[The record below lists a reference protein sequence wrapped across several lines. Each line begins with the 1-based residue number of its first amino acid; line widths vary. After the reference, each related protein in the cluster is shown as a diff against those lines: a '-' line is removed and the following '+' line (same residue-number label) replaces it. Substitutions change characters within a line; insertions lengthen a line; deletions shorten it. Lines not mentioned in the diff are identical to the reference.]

1 MQEIVLILSSL
12 AGVATA
18 AAVRRMPRERNQLL
32 SLGASSHIKSQISS
46 LKIEKDI
53 LTKTISRLYQAES
66 EFSKIQKDKLLLK
79 YQHQLGI
86 VLAKLEKLEEA
97 SNHPDLGPIGD
108 GLITLMDQKLSK
120 LDDRLY
126 ELSSKML
133 STKVETPK
141 IKEPEIKKQESKQ
154 KFSKVFNFDKPKE
167 SKMEPIEIP
176 PTKSRQSFELTTL
189 TNISRKEPTFP
200 LFEKEQVKQIV
211 KPMPK
216 PRIVQTELIKPKE
229 EIVQEIIQP
238 KPKVEDKIEIIQ
250 SVVSQPE
257 ATFET
262 KPDLNKE
269 VAKITEHKALP
280 EPLVPETTVQKPT
293 TTLDDD
299 FDDDADDL
307 DKIKG
312 DIMKVLSKLDQ
323 AEVE

>member
-18 AAVRRMPRERNQLL
+18 AAVHRIPRNKNQLL
-32 SLGASSHIKSQISS
+32 SLGASSHIKSQITS

-53 LTKTISRLYQAES
+53 LTKTISRLYQAEA

-86 VLAKLEKLEEA
+86 VLARLEKLEQA
-97 SNHPDLGPIGD
+97 SNHPDLGPVGD

-126 ELSSKML
+126 ELSSKMT
-133 STKVETPK
+133 SAKVETPTVQV
-141 IKEPEIKKQESKQ
+141 PEIKQETKQ
-154 KFSKVFNFDKPKE
+154 KISNVFNFDKPKE

-189 TNISRKEPTFP
+189 TNISRKESKFP
-200 LFEKEQVKQIV
+200 LFEETKQVVKQMPQPRIIQEELV
-211 KPMPK
+211 KP
-216 PRIVQTELIKPKE
+216 RD
-229 EIVQEIIQP
+229 EIVQEIIQQN
-238 KPKVEDKIEIIQ
+238 PKVEDKIEIIQ
-250 SVVSQPE
+250 SVTPKPDIK
-257 ATFET
+257 FET

-280 EPLVPETTVQKPT
+280 EPIKEKSVTS
-293 TTLDDD
+293 DND
-299 FDDDADDL
+299 FDDDTDDL

-312 DIMKVLSKLDQ
+312 DIMRVLSKLDQ

>member
-18 AAVRRMPRERNQLL
+18 AAVRRMPRDKNQLL
-32 SLGASSHIKSQISS
+32 SLGASSHIKSQINS

-53 LTKTISRLYQAES
+53 LTKTISRLYQADS

-86 VLAKLEKLEEA
+86 VLAKLEKLEQA
-97 SNHPDLGPIGD
+97 SKHPDLGPVGD

-126 ELSSKML
+126 DISSKIA
-133 STKVETPK
+133 SGKIETLK
-141 IKEPEIKKQESKQ
+141 TKEPEVKKKEEKHTSKP
-154 KFSKVFNFDKPKE
+154 FNFEKPRETKI
-167 SKMEPIEIP
+167 EPISIP
-176 PTKSRQSFELTTL
+176 ATESRQSFELTTL
-189 TNISRKEPTFP
+189 TNVSRKDVKFP
-200 LFEKEQVKQIV
+200 LFEKVEPKQQIV
-211 KPMPK
+211 KPQPTV
-216 PRIVQTELIKPKE
+216 VQNEIIKPKE

-238 KPKVEDKIEIIQ
+238 RPIVEDKIEIIQ
-250 SVVSQPE
+250 SVTPKAEPVL
-257 ATFET
+257 ET
-262 KPDLNKE
+262 KPDINKE

-280 EPLVPETTVQKPT
+280 EPEQKP

-312 DIMKVLSKLDQ
+312 NIMKVLSKLDQ

>member
-18 AAVRRMPRERNQLL
+18 AAVRKMPRDKNQLL

-86 VLAKLEKLEEA
+86 VLAKLEKLEQA
-97 SNHPDLGPIGD
+97 SHHPDLGPVGD

-126 ELSSKML
+126 ELSSKMV

-141 IKEPEIKKQESKQ
+141 IEDTKVKQETKQ
-154 KFSKVFNFDKPKE
+154 NISNVFNFEKPKE
-167 SKMEPIEIP
+167 SKMDPIVIP
-176 PTKSRQSFELTTL
+176 PKSRQSFELTTL
-189 TNISRKEPTFP
+189 TNVSRGEPKFP
-200 LFEKEQVKQIV
+200 LFENEPKQVT
-211 KPMPK
+211 KPMPQ
-216 PRIVQTELIKPKE
+216 PRVIPTEVIKPKD

-238 KPKVEDKIEIIQ
+238 KPKVEDKMEIIQ
-250 SVVSQPE
+250 SVSPKPE
-257 ATFET
+257 ISLET

-280 EPLVPETTVQKPT
+280 EPIKSKPV
-293 TTLDDD
+293 TLDDD

-312 DIMKVLSKLDQ
+312 DIMRVLSKLDQ

>member
-18 AAVRRMPRERNQLL
+18 AAVRRMPKDKNQLL
-32 SLGASSHIKSQISS
+32 SLGASSHIKNQISS

-53 LTKTISRLYQAES
+53 LTKTISRLYQADS

-86 VLAKLEKLEEA
+86 ILAKLEKLEQA
-97 SNHPDLGPIGD
+97 SNHPDLGPVGD

-126 ELSSKML
+126 ELSSKMQ

-141 IKEPEIKKQESKQ
+141 SKEAEVKQESNQ
-154 KFSKVFNFDKPKE
+154 KLSKVFNFDKPKE
-167 SKMEPIEIP
+167 SKVESVEIP

-189 TNISRKEPTFP
+189 TNVSRKEPEFP
-200 LFEKEQVKQIV
+200 LFEKGEVKQIV

-216 PRIVQTELIKPKE
+216 PRIIQTELIKPKE
-229 EIVQEIIQP
+229 EIVQEVIQP

-250 SVVSQPE
+250 SVAKPE
-257 ATFET
+257 TTFET

-280 EPLVPETTVQKPT
+280 EQKPKPV
-293 TTLDDD
+293 TLDDD
-299 FDDDADDL
+299 FDDDTDDL

>member
-18 AAVRRMPRERNQLL
+18 VAVRKIPRNKNQLL
-32 SLGASSHIKSQISS
+32 SLGASSHIKSQINT

-53 LTKTISRLYQAES
+53 LTKTITRLYQADS
-66 EFSKIQKDKLLLK
+66 EFSKIQKDKLLLR

-86 VLAKLEKLEEA
+86 VLAKLEKLEQA
-97 SNHPDLGPIGD
+97 SKHPDLGPVGD

-126 ELSSKML
+126 ELSSKII
-133 STKVETPK
+133 STKIQTPEAK
-141 IKEPEIKKQESKQ
+141 NQESKQ
-154 KFSKVFNFDKPKE
+154 STSKPFNFEKPKE
-167 SKMEPIEIP
+167 TKAEPFTIP
-176 PTKSRQSFELTTL
+176 PTSSRQSFELTTL
-189 TNISRKEPTFP
+189 TNISKKKSKFP
-200 LFEKEQVKQIV
+200 LLINEESKQEIV
-211 KPMPK
+211 NPMPQ
-216 PRIVQTELIKPKE
+216 PTIIQSEIIKPKE

-238 KPKVEDKIEIIQ
+238 KQKVEDKIEIIQ
-250 SVVSQPE
+250 SVISEPVL
-257 ATFET
+257 ET
-262 KPDLNKE
+262 KLDINKE

-280 EPLVPETTVQKPT
+280 EPEQKPI
-293 TTLDDD
+293 TLDDD

-312 DIMKVLSKLDQ
+312 NISKILSKLDQ

>member
-18 AAVRRMPRERNQLL
+18 AAVHRMPRNKNQLL
-32 SLGASSHIKSQISS
+32 SLGASSHIKSQITS

-53 LTKTISRLYQAES
+53 LTKTISRLYQAEA

-86 VLAKLEKLEEA
+86 VLARLEKLEQA
-97 SNHPDLGPIGD
+97 SNHPDLGPVGD

-126 ELSSKML
+126 ELSSKMT
-133 STKVETPK
+133 SAKVETPTVQV
-141 IKEPEIKKQESKQ
+141 PEIKQETKQ
-154 KFSKVFNFDKPKE
+154 KISNVFNFDKPKE

-189 TNISRKEPTFP
+189 TNISRKESKFP
-200 LFEKEQVKQIV
+200 LFEETKQVVKQ
-211 KPMPK
+211 MPQ
-216 PRIVQTELIKPKE
+216 PRIIQEELIKPRD
-229 EIVQEIIQP
+229 EIVQEIIQQN
-238 KPKVEDKIEIIQ
+238 PKVEDKIEIIQ
-250 SVVSQPE
+250 SVTPKPDIR
-257 ATFET
+257 FET

-280 EPLVPETTVQKPT
+280 EPIKEKSVTS
-293 TTLDDD
+293 DND
-299 FDDDADDL
+299 FDDNTDDL

-312 DIMKVLSKLDQ
+312 DIMRVLSKLDQ

>member
-18 AAVRRMPRERNQLL
+18 AAVRKMPRDKNQLL

-86 VLAKLEKLEEA
+86 VLAKLEKLEQA
-97 SNHPDLGPIGD
+97 SHHPDLGPVGD

-126 ELSSKML
+126 ELSSKMV
-133 STKVETPK
+133 STKDETPK
-141 IKEPEIKKQESKQ
+141 VKVPGIKQETKQ
-154 KFSKVFNFDKPKE
+154 KVSNVFNFDKSKE
-167 SKMEPIEIP
+167 SKLDPIVIP

-189 TNISRKEPTFP
+189 TNISRGEPKFP
-200 LFEKEQVKQIV
+200 QFENKPKQVV
-211 KPMPK
+211 KPMPQ
-216 PRIVQTELIKPKE
+216 PRVVPTEVIKPKD
-229 EIVQEIIQP
+229 EIVKEIIQP

-250 SVVSQPE
+250 SAVPKPE
-257 ATFET
+257 INLET

-280 EPLVPETTVQKPT
+280 EPTKSKPV
-293 TTLDDD
+293 TLDDD
-299 FDDDADDL
+299 FNDDADDL

-312 DIMKVLSKLDQ
+312 DIMRVLSKLDQ

>member
-18 AAVRRMPRERNQLL
+18 AAVRRMPKDKNQLL

-53 LTKTISRLYQAES
+53 LTKTISRLYQADS

-86 VLAKLEKLEEA
+86 ILAKLEKLEQA
-97 SNHPDLGPIGD
+97 SNHPDLGPVGD

-126 ELSSKML
+126 ELSSKMQ
-133 STKVETPK
+133 SAKIETPK
-141 IKEPEIKKQESKQ
+141 NKEAEVKQESKQ
-154 KFSKVFNFDKPKE
+154 KHSKVFNFDKPKE
-167 SKMEPIEIP
+167 SKVESVEIP

-189 TNISRKEPTFP
+189 TNVSRKEPEFP
-200 LFEKEQVKQIV
+200 LFEKEEVKQIV

-216 PRIVQTELIKPKE
+216 PRVIQTELIKPKE
-229 EIVQEIIQP
+229 EIVQEVIQP

-250 SVVSQPE
+250 SVAKPE
-257 ATFET
+257 TTFET

-280 EPLVPETTVQKPT
+280 EQKPKPA
-293 TTLDDD
+293 TLDDD

>member
-1 MQEIVLILSSL
+1 MQEIALILSSL

-18 AAVRRMPRERNQLL
+18 AAVRKMPRDKNQLL
-32 SLGASSHIKSQISS
+32 SLGASSHIKNQINS

-53 LTKTISRLYQAES
+53 LTKTISRLYQADS

-86 VLAKLEKLEEA
+86 VLAKLEKLEQA
-97 SNHPDLGPIGD
+97 SHHPDLGPVGD

-126 ELSSKML
+126 EISSKMA
-133 STKVETPK
+133 SAKTETSK
-141 IKEPEIKKQESKQ
+141 IKESEVKKQDVKQ
-154 KFSKVFNFDKPKE
+154 KPKPFDFDVPKPTTSKT
-167 SKMEPIEIP
+167 EPVSIP
-176 PTKSRQSFELTTL
+176 ATKSRQSFELTTL
-189 TNISRKEPTFP
+189 TSVSRKEPKFP
-200 LFEKEQVKQIV
+200 LFEKEEAKQVI
-211 KPMPK
+211 KPMPQPK
-216 PRIVQTELIKPKE
+216 IIQTEILQSKE
-229 EIVQEIIQP
+229 EIVKEVAQP

-250 SVVSQPE
+250 SVAPKPE
-257 ATFET
+257 PKLET
-262 KPDLNKE
+262 KPDLTKE

-280 EPLVPETTVQKPT
+280 QPEPKEKPKP

-299 FDDDADDL
+299 FDDDGDDL

>member
-18 AAVRRMPRERNQLL
+18 AAVRKMPRDKNQLL

-86 VLAKLEKLEEA
+86 VLAKLEKLEQA
-97 SNHPDLGPIGD
+97 SHHPDLGPVGD

-126 ELSSKML
+126 ELSSKMV

-141 IKEPEIKKQESKQ
+141 IEDPKVKQETKQ
-154 KFSKVFNFDKPKE
+154 KISNVFNFEKPKE
-167 SKMEPIEIP
+167 SKMDPIVIP
-176 PTKSRQSFELTTL
+176 PKSRQSFELTTL
-189 TNISRKEPTFP
+189 TNVSRGEPKFP
-200 LFEKEQVKQIV
+200 LFENEPKQVT
-211 KPMPK
+211 KPMPQ
-216 PRIVQTELIKPKE
+216 PRVVPTEEIKPKD

-238 KPKVEDKIEIIQ
+238 KPKVEDKMEIIQ
-250 SVVSQPE
+250 SVSPKPE
-257 ATFET
+257 VNLET

-280 EPLVPETTVQKPT
+280 EPIKSKPV
-293 TTLDDD
+293 TLDDD

-312 DIMKVLSKLDQ
+312 DIMRVLSKLDQ